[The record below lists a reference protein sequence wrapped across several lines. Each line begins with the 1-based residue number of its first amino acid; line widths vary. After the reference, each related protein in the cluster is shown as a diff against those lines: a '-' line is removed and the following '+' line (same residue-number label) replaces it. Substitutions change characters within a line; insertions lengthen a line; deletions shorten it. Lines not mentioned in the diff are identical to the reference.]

1 MFNNLSQRLTGVF
14 DKLRGR
20 GVIGEAELSEALRE
34 IRIALLE
41 ADVALPVV
49 RTFIEQVK
57 ERALGHEVVRSISPA
72 QMVVKIV
79 HDCLVNTFGEE
90 PAPLNLNTPAPAV
103 IMMAG
108 LQGSGKTTSAAKL
121 ALYLKNT
128 LKKKVLL
135 TSVDIY
141 RPAAQKQLAILG
153 QSIGVDAVTIIEGEE
168 PKAICERSLKEA
180 RLGAY
185 DVLILDTAGRLHID
199 DAMMD
204 EVQTLHKIASPI
216 ETFFVADAMGGQDA
230 VRAAQGFKEKLPL
243 TGVILT
249 RVDGDSRGGAA
260 LSVRAIT
267 GCPIKFMGV
276 GEKPEQF
283 EVFDPA
289 RLADRIL
296 DRGDIVTLVERASA
310 LMEQEDAEK
319 LANRAKKGH
328 FDLNDMAS
336 HLQQMLKLGGLSSI
350 VGMLPGASRI
360 NDKLGQA
367 GVDDRMIKRQVAII
381 QSMTPGERRDRK
393 ILNASRK
400 RRVAAGCGL
409 SVMEVNRLLKQFE
422 QMQKMMK
429 HVSKMGAKG
438 FLRGGLSSLLGQ

>member
-1 MFNNLSQRLTGVF
+1 MFKSLSQRLTGVF

-79 HDCLVNTFGEE
+79 HECLVNTFGKE

-141 RPAAQKQLAILG
+141 RPAAQKQLVILG
-153 QSIGVDAVTIIEGEE
+153 QSMGVDTVAIIEDEK
-168 PKAICERSLKEA
+168 PKAILERSLKEA

-199 DAMMD
+199 DAMME
-204 EVQTLHKIASPI
+204 EVVSLHKIASPI

-230 VRAAQGFKEKLPL
+230 VRAAEGFQEKLPL

-260 LSVRAIT
+260 LSVRAVT

-283 EVFDPA
+283 EVFDPV

-296 DRGDIVTLVERASA
+296 DMGDIVTLVERASTM
-310 LMEQEDAEK
+310 MEQEDAEK

-350 VGMLPGASRI
+350 VGMLPGAGRI
-360 NDKLGQA
+360 KDKLGQA

-381 QSMTPGERRDRK
+381 QSMTPKERRDCK

-429 HVSKMGAKG
+429 QVSKMGAKG
-438 FLRGGLSSLLGQ
+438 FLRGGLSSLFGQ